1 MSDPALPRW
10 AALSAVRIIGSFGAV
25 LGVILVG
32 RADDTGSKVLG
43 VAIVLASLWMLASV
57 PRALAARWRSPR

>member
-25 LGVILVG
+25 LGVILAG
-32 RADDTGSKVLG
+32 RAETTGPKVLG
-43 VAIVLASLWMLASV
+43 VAIVLAAMWMLATV
-57 PRALAARWRSPR
+57 PRALAARWRSPK

>member
-10 AALSAVRIIGSFGAV
+10 IALSAVRVIGSFGAV
-25 LGVILVG
+25 LGVVLVG
-32 RADDTGSKVLG
+32 RAETTAPKLLG
-43 VAIVLASLWMLASV
+43 IAIVISALWMLAAV

>member
-32 RADDTGSKVLG
+32 RAETIAPKLLG
-43 VAIVLASLWMLASV
+43 IAIVLSALWMLASV
-57 PRALAARWRSPR
+57 PRALARRWRSPR

>member
-32 RADDTGSKVLG
+32 RAETMAPKVLG
-43 VAIVLASLWMLASV
+43 VAIVLAAMWMLATV

>member
-10 AALSAVRIIGSFGAV
+10 AVLSAVRIIGSFGAV

-32 RADDTGSKVLG
+32 RAETMAPKVLG
-43 VAIVLASLWMLASV
+43 VAIVLAAMWMLATV

>member
-1 MSDPALPRW
+1 VSDPALPRW

-32 RADDTGSKVLG
+32 RADDTGPKVLG